1 MTLEIRGFS
10 QFYGRLPNFLENRYV
25 EADSGEYAP
34 CYDPGMG
41 KVIAEVP
48 LSTRGLDGFVRSARE
63 AYEKWSALPIF
74 DRVQYLFR
82 LKVLMQERVDELARV
97 IAQNVGKTVREGRAE
112 VLRGV
117 EAVDAALGM
126 PHLFMSVRKVMNLA
140 GTVPEIDMECVRE
153 PVGVFAVITPFNFPV
168 MIPMWFIPMAVT
180 LGNTVILKPSE
191 QTPVP
196 TTMFVDL
203 FREAGYPPGVVNL
216 VHGGP
221 SVSRELITHPE
232 VSGVTFVGSS
242 AVGER
247 IYSLASEHG
256 KRALCQCGA
265 KNPVLLM
272 PDAVPE
278 PSIENIVGGF
288 FDMCGQRCLAP
299 GLLITVGDAYDR
311 FVDGIVKRA
320 EGMRVGYQLL
330 ETTEMGAMVSSRAKE
345 RVAEMVERAIEQ
357 GARPLLDGRGYRV
370 EDYPGGFYLRPTILT
385 DVSMDMDIAREEVFG
400 PVMPVV
406 RASSFDEALEL
417 ANSGSYGNTG
427 TIYTSSG
434 RYAREFA
441 RRMMAGNIAVNMA
454 VAQPQQYFPFPGRKR
469 SFFGV
474 LHGQMDA
481 VDFFTDRKVIMQR
494 WW

>member
-1 MTLEIRGFS
+1 MKQITGFS
-10 QFYGRLPNFLENRYV
+10 QYYGTLPDFLGNKYV
-25 EADSGEYAP
+25 EANSSDFTPS
-34 CYDPGMG
+34 YDPGLG

-48 LSTRGLDGFVRSARE
+48 LSTVNLEDAVNAASE
-63 AYEKWSALPIF
+63 AYDKWSLLPIF
-74 DRVQYLFR
+74 ERVQYLFR
-82 LKVLMQERVDELARV
+82 LKLLMQQRADELSRV

-112 VLRGV
+112 VMRGI
-117 EAVDAALGM
+117 EAIDAALGM

-140 GTVPEIDMECVRE
+140 GTTPEIDMECVRE

-180 LGNTVILKPSE
+180 LGNTVIVKPSE

-196 TTMFVDL
+196 TTIFIDL

-216 VHGGP
+216 VQGGA
-221 SVSRELITHPE
+221 SVSRALITHSD
-232 VSGVTFVGSS
+232 VAGVTFVGSS
-242 AVGER
+242 PVGEK

-299 GLLITVGDAYDR
+299 GLLIAVGEAYER
-311 FVDGIVKRA
+311 FIEGIVERA
-320 EGMRVGYQLL
+320 RRVRVGYQLL
-330 ETTEMGAMVSSRAKE
+330 EPTEMGAMVSGRARE
-345 RVAEMVERAIEQ
+345 RVTSMVERAVEQ
-357 GARPLLDGRGYRV
+357 GARPLLDGRGLKV
-370 EDYPGGFYLRPTILT
+370 EDYPGGFYLGPTILT
-385 DVSMDMDIAREEVFG
+385 GVSPEMEVAREEVFG
-400 PVMPVV
+400 PVMPIV
-406 RASSFDEALEL
+406 RASDFEEALEI
-417 ANSGSYGNTG
+417 ANRGCYGNTG

-434 RYAREFA
+434 KWAREFA
-441 RRMMAGNIAVNMA
+441 RRMEAGNIAVNMA
-454 VAQPQQYFPFPGRKR
+454 VAQPQQFFPFPGRKR

>member
-1 MTLEIRGFS
+1 MELRGFS
-10 QFYGRLPNFLENRYV
+10 QSYGRLPNFLENRYV
-25 EADSGEYAP
+25 EAESGEWSYS
-34 CYDPGMG
+34 YDPGTG

-48 LSTRGLDGFVRSARE
+48 LATRGIDDAVRASRE
-63 AYEKWSALPIF
+63 AYKRWSALSIF
-74 DRVQYLFR
+74 DRAQYLFR
-82 LKVLMQERVDELARV
+82 LKLLMQQRADELSRV

-112 VLRGV
+112 VLRGI
-117 EAVDAALGM
+117 EAIDAALGM

-140 GTVPEIDMECVRE
+140 GTTPEIDMECVRE

-180 LGNTVILKPSE
+180 LGNTVIVKPSE

-196 TTMFVDL
+196 TTIFIDL

-216 VHGGP
+216 VQGGA
-221 SVSRELITHPE
+221 SVSRALITHPD
-232 VSGVTFVGSS
+232 VAGVTFVGSS
-242 AVGER
+242 PVGEK

-299 GLLITVGDAYDR
+299 GLLIAVGEAYER
-311 FVDGIVKRA
+311 FVEGIVERA
-320 EGMRVGYQLL
+320 RRVRVGYQLL
-330 ETTEMGAMVSSRAKE
+330 ESTEMGAMVSGRARD
-345 RVAEMVERAIEQ
+345 RVAMMVDRAIEQ
-357 GARPLLDGRGYRV
+357 GARPLLDGRGLKV
-370 EDYPGGFYLRPTILT
+370 EDYPGGFYLGPTILT
-385 DVSMDMDIAREEVFG
+385 DVSPEMEVAREEVFG
-400 PVMPVV
+400 PVMPIV
-406 RASSFDEALEL
+406 RASDFEEALEI
-417 ANSGSYGNTG
+417 ANRGCYGNTG

-434 RYAREFA
+434 KWAREFA
-441 RRMMAGNIAVNMA
+441 RRMEAGNIAVNMA
-454 VAQPQQYFPFPGRKR
+454 VAQPQQFFPFPGRKR

>member
-1 MTLEIRGFS
+1 
-10 QFYGRLPNFLENRYV
+10 
-25 EADSGEYAP
+25 
-34 CYDPGMG
+34 
-41 KVIAEVP
+41 
-48 LSTRGLDGFVRSARE
+48 
-63 AYEKWSALPIF
+63 
-74 DRVQYLFR
+74 
-82 LKVLMQERVDELARV
+82 
-97 IAQNVGKTVREGRAE
+97 
-112 VLRGV
+112 
-117 EAVDAALGM
+117 
-126 PHLFMSVRKVMNLA
+126 
-140 GTVPEIDMECVRE
+140 
-153 PVGVFAVITPFNFPV
+153 
-168 MIPMWFIPMAVT
+168 
-180 LGNTVILKPSE
+180 
-191 QTPVP
+191 
-196 TTMFVDL
+196 FVDL

-232 VSGVTFVGSS
+232 GSGVTFVGSS

-247 IYSLASEHG
+247 IYSLASQHG

>member
-1 MTLEIRGFS
+1 MELKGFS
-10 QFYGRLPNFLENRYV
+10 HFNGRLPNFLGNRYV
-25 EADSGEYAP
+25 EADSDEYAS
-34 CYDPGMG
+34 CYDPGLG

-48 LSTRGLDGFVRSARE
+48 LSSRDLDGFVQAAGE
-63 AYEKWSALPIF
+63 AFERWSALPIF

-82 LKVLMQERVDELARV
+82 LKVLMQERVDELSRV

-112 VLRGV
+112 VLRAV

-140 GTVPEIDMECVRE
+140 GTVPEIDMEFVRE
-153 PVGVFAVITPFNFPV
+153 PVGVFAIITPFNFPV

-180 LGNTVILKPSE
+180 LGNTVIVKPSE

-216 VHGGP
+216 VQGGP
-221 SVSRELITHPE
+221 SVGRDLITHPG

-242 AVGER
+242 AVGEK
-247 IYSLASEHG
+247 IYSIASEHG

-272 PDAVPE
+272 PDAVKG

-299 GLLITVGDAYDR
+299 GLLIAVGEAYER
-311 FVDGIVKRA
+311 FIDGIVERA
-320 EGMRVGYQLL
+320 GRMRVGYQLL
-330 ETTEMGAMVSSRAKE
+330 ESTEMGAMVSSRARD
-345 RVAEMVERAIEQ
+345 RVAGMVERAVEQ
-357 GARPLLDGRGYRV
+357 GARPLLDGRTTRV
-370 EDYPGGFYLRPTILT
+370 EGYPGGFYLGPTILT

-406 RASSFDEALEL
+406 RASSFDEALEM

-427 TIYTSSG
+427 TIYTSNG
-434 RYAREFA
+434 KYAREFA
-441 RRMMAGNIAVNMA
+441 RRMEAGNIAVNMA

-481 VDFFTDRKVIMQR
+481 LDFFTDRKVIMQR